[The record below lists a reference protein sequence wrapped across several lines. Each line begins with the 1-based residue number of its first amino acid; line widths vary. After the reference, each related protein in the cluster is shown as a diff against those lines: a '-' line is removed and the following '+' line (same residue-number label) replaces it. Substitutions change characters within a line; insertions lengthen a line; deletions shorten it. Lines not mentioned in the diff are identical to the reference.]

1 MSAALAL
8 FLCGYL
14 AAEKYSLIQTR
25 YGGQCFFHRQKCS
38 LRHSA
43 LTDISKS
50 IALYLHDEKSLYRV
64 LAVDLCSRG
73 FHVWQHYIDAREIL
87 RSLFTLA
94 TTSRKDF
101 INLQNIGA
109 QARLAVLQIAS
120 SHTGLFMTTLGLDIL
135 HAPTLED
142 RKSVMQIVAY
152 LIRKVRIRDVRLPQS
167 NFFTM
172 LKAPLGPATQYPE
185 ANGGCRQIN

>member
-1 MSAALAL
+1 M
-8 FLCGYL
+8 
-14 AAEKYSLIQTR
+14 
-25 YGGQCFFHRQKCS
+25 
-38 LRHSA
+38 
-43 LTDISKS
+43 TDISKS

-101 INLQNIGA
+101 ISLQNIGA

-152 LIRKVRIRDVRLPQS
+152 LIRKVRIENVQLLPQG
-167 NFFTM
+167 NFCAM

-185 ANGGCRQIN
+185 VNGGCRQIN